1 MTGVLFVQVKTL
13 SSQVEQLRSANERN
27 ANLEREL
34 SECRERFERLQLIQ
48 NRILQHFTC
57 PISHVSP
64 QKKPSKNYTK
74 CHKIH
79 TSLFI
84 TFADRSS
91 AILLLQ

>member
-64 QKKPSKNYTK
+64 QKKTLKKLY
-74 CHKIH
+74 
-79 TSLFI
+79 
-84 TFADRSS
+84 
-91 AILLLQ
+91 